1 MHSDAA
7 KHRTSTEADDVLPGA
22 SAEYH
27 ALAQPLVSQLRHAT
41 AKHMAV
47 ERSGSNIP
55 MLEEAAD
62 AAAGAEQADSH
73 PSSDVLAPP
82 GNLNTEYRPN
92 AEQPQPASVIA
103 TPQVKSRAGI
113 AALHV
118 PRLAHSAD
126 AAHAQL
132 HQIAGQAAGPAKHHL
147 PQHSL
152 QQFQQ
157 QPGQQALP
165 PAAALDKQPPNLEQ
179 HHGGSGVLPA
189 QEHQRVS
196 QPVGP
201 ELQGEGLRH
210 RQRAGLHKGHGK
222 GIRGIL
228 PLAQP
233 PDRRLA
239 PETALQGISNPG
251 GQSSSIVV
259 SRGAKK
265 SADESFLPIRAP
277 SIGNIGAGGCSVLR
291 RQSTLKPARSIKH
304 RKPKRMS
311 MHAALQQSA
320 KQVKACASQ
329 LEEQS
334 VQQQAMQKALQGMTT
349 SCEILH
355 DNMFRMLQQ
364 LNGT

>member
-7 KHRTSTEADDVLPGA
+7 KHRMSTEADDVLPGA

-41 AKHMAV
+41 AKHIAV

-55 MLEEAAD
+55 MLEEAA
-62 AAAGAEQADSH
+62 AAAGAEQADSQ
-73 PSSDVLAPP
+73 PSSDVPAQAGDLD
-82 GNLNTEYRPN
+82 TEYRPN
-92 AEQPQPASVIA
+92 AEQPRSASVIA
-103 TPQVKSRAGI
+103 TLPLKSRAGI

-118 PRLAHSAD
+118 PRLAHGAD

-132 HQIAGQAAGPAKHHL
+132 HQVAGHATGHAKHHL
-147 PQHSL
+147 L
-152 QQFQQ
+152 QPNLHQFQQ

-165 PAAALDKQPPNLEQ
+165 PAAALDQPPPNQEQ
-179 HHGGSGVLPA
+179 HHSGSGVLPV
-189 QEHQRVS
+189 QEHQHVS
-196 QPVGP
+196 QPAVGP

-239 PETALQGISNPG
+239 PETALQGVSNPG

-259 SRGAKK
+259 SRRAKK
-265 SADESFLPIRAP
+265 SADESFLPTRAP
-277 SIGNIGAGGCSVLR
+277 SIGNIGTGGCSVLC
-291 RQSTLKPARSIKH
+291 RQNTLKPARSIKA

-311 MHAALQQSA
+311 MRAALQQSA

-355 DNMFRMLQQ
+355 DKMFRMLQQ